1 MGEIYLAEQKAKNPT
16 AKTVPSSKESLST
29 TVIHTHNFAVP
40 ERDSGILTQASKVC
54 RREQLKFKKR
64 GDFSFLFDFWT
75 LSTNVYS
82 RQVLIYK
89 SQGTD
94 LLCKGLLL
102 SFVT

>member
-54 RREQLKFKKR
+54 RREQLKLKKE
-64 GDFSFLFDFWT
+64 GISAFC
-75 LSTNVYS
+75 
-82 RQVLIYK
+82 LIF
-89 SQGTD
+89 G
-94 LLCKGLLL
+94 LCLQMCTVAK
-102 SFVT
+102 F